1 MRNVLLQT
9 VVLFALQAHCCAWV
23 WCWTPLCSGPSG
35 RMAGPSRSR
44 STRSAGSIPRTSLP
58 LVPVAVNVFGGVGEE
73 AATYFNS
80 VELVA
85 KQRKRPY
92 RPAPGGPRTLTEL
105 TALLTILTAADIVV
119 ASHSRRRAVG
129 DHDPAPALLTC
140 DTCGKLRTEVG
151 LPITCRKCLEGRSYR
166 RRHLNGRACAE
177 ARCTEDCPG
186 RCQAAALA

>member
-1 MRNVLLQT
+1 MVIPTLPVVGTRNKHAERRKHTTYQT
-9 VVLFALQAHCCAWV
+9 RDGGGARL
-23 WCWTPLCSGPSG
+23 TN
-35 RMAGPSRSR
+35 
-44 STRSAGSIPRTSLP
+44 LP

-129 DHDPAPALLTC
+129 EQDPPALLTC
-140 DTCGKLRTEVG
+140 DTYLRQIAHRGGVADHV
-151 LPITCRKCLEGRSYR
+151 P
-166 RRHLNGRACAE
+166 
-177 ARCTEDCPG
+177 
-186 RCQAAALA
+186 